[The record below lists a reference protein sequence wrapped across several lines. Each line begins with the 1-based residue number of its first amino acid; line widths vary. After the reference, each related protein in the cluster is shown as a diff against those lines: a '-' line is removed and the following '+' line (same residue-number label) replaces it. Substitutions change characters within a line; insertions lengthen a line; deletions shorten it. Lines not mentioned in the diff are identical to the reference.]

1 MRSFLQDVRYSVR
14 QMRKAPGF
22 AVIAILTLALGIGAN
37 TAIFSVVN
45 GVLLNPLPY
54 PQPERLVVLFHDK
67 PNFATGS
74 ISYPNF
80 LDWQRENQAFESMA
94 AYRNSGSFAL
104 TGTAEPEA
112 VTGEM
117 VSAGFFEILGT
128 KLLAG
133 RAFGADEDR
142 LGANPTAM
150 ISKALSK
157 RKFGSD
163 PTLVGKV
170 IILDG
175 EARTVVGIVPAS
187 FRLKIWNFRAAD
199 VYAPIGEFKEPQF
212 RDRHSAWGT
221 DAVARL
227 KPGVTMAEA
236 AQDMAPRESRVRHGV
251 S

>member
-80 LDWQRENQAFESMA
+80 LDWQRENQAFEQMA

-133 RAFGADEDR
+133 RTFSADEDR

-150 ISKALSK
+150 ISEGLWK

-163 PTLVGKV
+163 PTSW
-170 IILDG
+170 
-175 EARTVVGIVPAS
+175 ARS
-187 FRLKIWNFRAAD
+187 
-199 VYAPIGEFKEPQF
+199 
-212 RDRHSAWGT
+212 
-221 DAVARL
+221 
-227 KPGVTMAEA
+227 
-236 AQDMAPRESRVRHGV
+236 
-251 S
+251 